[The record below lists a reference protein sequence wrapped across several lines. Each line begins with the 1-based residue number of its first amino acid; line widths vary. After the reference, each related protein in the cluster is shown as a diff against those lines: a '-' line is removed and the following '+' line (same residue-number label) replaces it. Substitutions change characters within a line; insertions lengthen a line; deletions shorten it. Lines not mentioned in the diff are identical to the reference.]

1 MNLKS
6 KSIATKLLL
15 ASSLSAVIIVVA
27 IVSFIKFSM
36 IPRLTDKALENQTS
50 ALAHSLKGIQGN
62 PEQWTKEILALED
75 VLDPFS
81 NDGKKVATLFVLEHG
96 KFVRA
101 ATTLKRDNGSRAVGT
116 ALDPDSE
123 AARAL
128 TAGQEYSGQITLF
141 GRLHMAT
148 YLPVSFDNG
157 MRGAV
162 FVGIDYNS
170 ADPMLTLSHQMD
182 YVVIGVGLV
191 AVVLLGVGLVF
202 SIRVEEA
209 HRETQDIFRTT
220 QEGLFLLDHELRMG
234 SQTSLSLVRV
244 LGFDAKPGD
253 NFLELLKPLVTPKTY
268 DTAKEY
274 IELLL
279 RHDVKEK
286 LVASLNPL
294 DCIEI
299 AGVRPNGGVESRF
312 LQIRFNR
319 VMKSGKVTH
328 LLVTANDISRQV
340 RLERELRESERRVQ
354 DQMGM
359 MVHIL
364 QADPHLLQDFLG
376 NATNGL
382 NQINDDLRTSNA
394 GNTGNTA
401 TGISTERLDAM
412 LRTAHQLKG
421 DAGAMQLEAVTQS
434 LHAFETLVQ
443 DLRGQTKRKGEDLL
457 PVTVRVKELY
467 AEIKAIQ
474 DVIIRIGQ
482 VRGVVS
488 VEPPRPMP
496 DSGQIAQQALVRQW
510 TGFAQQLAG
519 RHEKKVEL
527 IYQGLDLETLAS
539 PTRDALNSVVNQ
551 FIRNALVHGV
561 ESPAERKLR
570 GKSEAAHLSLYVSD
584 QGDGMVELS
593 FRDDGRG
600 IDPERIR
607 EAIVRAGRCT
617 VEEAHALNPR
627 QLTLMIFEPG
637 LSTRETA
644 DEDAGRGVGLDAVKD
659 LIARMGGRIRI
670 GTTRGE
676 YCHFRVQLPLRNNL
690 DAKSGDIKFKNEAIK
705 EAA

>member
-1 MNLKS
+1 MNLKA

-15 ASSLSAVIIVVA
+15 ASSLSAVVIVVA

-81 NDGKKVATLFVLEHG
+81 NGGEKVATLFVLENG
-96 KFVRA
+96 KFIRA
-101 ATTLKRDNGSRAVGT
+101 ATTLKRDDGARAVGT
-116 ALDPDSE
+116 ALDPESE
-123 AARAL
+123 AAHAL
-128 TAGQEYSGQITLF
+128 LAGKAYSGRITLF

-148 YLPVSFDNG
+148 YLPVAFDNG
-157 MRGAV
+157 LRGAV

-182 YVVIGVGLV
+182 YMVIGVGLV
-191 AVVLLGVGLVF
+191 AVVLLGVGLIF

-220 QEGLFLLDHELRMG
+220 QEGLFLLDHDLRMG
-234 SQTSLSLVRV
+234 SQTSHSLARI
-244 LGFDAKPGD
+244 LGFDVKPGD
-253 NFLELLKPLVTPKTY
+253 NFLERLKPLVTPKTY

-364 QADPHLLQDFLG
+364 QADQRLLQDFLG
-376 NATNGL
+376 TASNGL
-382 NQINDDLRTSNA
+382 NQINDDLRNSNA
-394 GNTGNTA
+394 TTGLTN
-401 TGISTERLDAM
+401 EQLDAM
-412 LRTAHQLKG
+412 LRSAHQLKG
-421 DAGAMQLEAVTQS
+421 DAAAMQLEAVTQS

-443 DLRGQTKRKGEDLL
+443 GLRGQTKRKGEDLL
-457 PVTVRVKELY
+457 PVTVKVKELY
-467 AEIKAIQ
+467 GEIRAIQ
-474 DVIIRIGQ
+474 DVLARISQ

-488 VEPPRPMP
+488 VEPPRP
-496 DSGQIAQQALVRQW
+496 DATSTSSETIAQQALVRQW
-510 TGFAQQLAG
+510 RGFAQQLAG

-527 IYQGLDLETLAS
+527 IYQGLDLETLT
-539 PTRDALNSVVNQ
+539 PPLHDVLNSVVNQ
-551 FIRNALVHGV
+551 LIRNALVHGV
-561 ESPAERKLR
+561 ETPAERKLR
-570 GKSEAAHLSLYVSD
+570 GKPEAAHLSLYISD
-584 QGDGMVELS
+584 QGDGTVELS

-607 EAIVRAGRCT
+607 ESVVRTGRCPA
-617 VEEAHALNPR
+617 EKAQALSAR

-637 LSTRETA
+637 FSTRDAA
-644 DEDAGRGVGLDAVKD
+644 DEDAGRGIGLDAVKE
-659 LIARMGGRIRI
+659 LVTRMGGRIRI

-676 YCHFRVQLPLRNNL
+676 YCHFRVQLPLRQAL
-690 DAKSGDIKFKNEAIK
+690 GAQAVDSTAKNEAIK

>member
-15 ASSLSAVIIVVA
+15 ASSLSAAIIVVA
-27 IVSFIKFSM
+27 IVSFIRFSM
-36 IPRLTDKALENQTS
+36 IPRLTDTALENQTS

-62 PEQWTKEILALED
+62 PEQWTTEILALED

-81 NDGKKVATLFVLEHG
+81 NEGQKVATLFILENG
-96 KFVRA
+96 KFIRA
-101 ATTLKRDNGSRAVGT
+101 ATTLKRDDGRRAIGT
-116 ALDPDSE
+116 ALDPDSA

-128 TAGQEYSGQITLF
+128 VAGKEYSGPITLF

-148 YLPVSFDNG
+148 YLPVAFDNG
-157 MRGAV
+157 LRGAV
-162 FVGIDYNS
+162 FVGIDYSS
-170 ADPMLTLSHQMD
+170 ADPMLALAHQMD
-182 YVVIGVGLV
+182 YVVIGVGV
-191 AVVLLGVGLVF
+191 AAVLLLGIGLVF

-234 SQTSLSLVRV
+234 TQTSKSLERI
-244 LGFDAKPGD
+244 LGFEVKPGD
-253 NFLELLKPLVTPKTY
+253 NFLEKLKPLVTPKTY

-376 NATNGL
+376 NATEVL
-382 NQINDDLRTSNA
+382 NRINEDLRASNA
-394 GNTGNTA
+394 T
-401 TGISTERLDAM
+401 TGIANAQLDAM
-412 LRTAHQLKG
+412 LRDAHQLKG
-421 DAGAMQLEAVTQS
+421 DASAMQLEAVAQS
-434 LHAFETLVQ
+434 LHAFESLVQ
-443 DLRGQTKRKGEDLL
+443 NLRGQTKRKGEDLL
-457 PVTVRVKELY
+457 PVTVKVKELY
-467 AEIKAIQ
+467 GEIRAIQ
-474 DVIIRIGQ
+474 DVIARISQ
-482 VRGVVS
+482 VRGIVS
-488 VEPPRPMP
+488 VEPPRPAAT
-496 DSGQIAQQALVRQW
+496 SRNSEQIARQAFVRQW
-510 TGFAQQLAG
+510 TGFAQQLAA
-519 RHEKKVEL
+519 RHTKKVDL
-527 IYQGLDLETLAS
+527 VYQGIDLETLA
-539 PTRDALNSVVNQ
+539 PPLRDGLNSIVNQ

-570 GKSEAAHLSLYVSD
+570 GKSEAAHLSLYISD
-584 QGDGMVELS
+584 QGDGTIELS

-600 IDPERIR
+600 IDPEHIR
-607 EAIVRAGRCT
+607 EAVVRAGRYT
-617 VEEAHALNPR
+617 AEEASALTPR
-627 QLTLMIFEPG
+627 QLTLKIFEPG
-637 LSTRETA
+637 FSTHPSA
-644 DEDAGRGVGLDAVKD
+644 DEDAGRGIGLDTVREQITR
-659 LIARMGGRIRI
+659 LGGRIRI

-676 YCHFRVQLPLRNNL
+676 YCHFRVQLPVTRKP
-690 DAKSGDIKFKNEAIK
+690 DAKPGDTTTTTEAIK

>member
-1 MNLKS
+1 MKLKS

-15 ASSLSAVIIVVA
+15 ASSLSAVVIVVA

-81 NDGKKVATLFVLEHG
+81 NEGQKVATLFVLENG

-101 ATTLKRDNGSRAVGT
+101 ATTLKRDDGSRAVGT
-116 ALDPDSE
+116 ALDPDSA
-123 AARAL
+123 AARTL
-128 TAGQEYSGQITLF
+128 VAGKEYSGPITLF

-148 YLPVSFDNG
+148 YLPVEFDNG

-162 FVGIDYNS
+162 FVGIDYSS
-170 ADPMLTLSHQMD
+170 ADPMLALAHQMD
-182 YVVIGVGLV
+182 YVVIGVGVV
-191 AVVLLGVGLVF
+191 AVVLLGVGLMF

-234 SQTSLSLVRV
+234 TQTSKSLERI
-244 LGFDAKPGD
+244 LGFEVKPGD

-299 AGVRPNGGVESRF
+299 AGARPNGGVESRF

-364 QADPHLLQDFLG
+364 QADPALLQDFLG
-376 NATNGL
+376 NATDGL
-382 NQINDDLRTSNA
+382 NQINDDLRASNA
-394 GNTGNTA
+394 T
-401 TGISTERLDAM
+401 TGISSPQLDAM
-412 LRTAHQLKG
+412 LRAAHQLKG
-421 DAGAMQLEAVTQS
+421 DAAAMQLEAVTQS

-443 DLRGQTKRKGEDLL
+443 NLRGQTKRKGEDLL
-457 PVTVRVKELY
+457 PVTVKVKELY
-467 AEIKAIQ
+467 AEIRAIQ
-474 DVIIRIGQ
+474 DVIARISQ

-488 VEPPRPMP
+488 VEPPRPGAT
-496 DSGQIAQQALVRQW
+496 SKNSEVIAQQALVRQW

-519 RHEKKVEL
+519 RHEKKVDL
-527 IYQGLDLETLAS
+527 VYQGLDLETLA
-539 PTRDALNSVVNQ
+539 PPLRDAFNSMVNQ

-561 ESPAERKLR
+561 ETPAERKLR
-570 GKSEAAHLSLYVSD
+570 GKSEAAHLSLYISD

-607 EAIVRAGRCT
+607 ESIVLAGRCT
-617 VEEAHALNPR
+617 MEEARALDPR

-637 LSTRETA
+637 FSTQATA
-644 DEDAGRGVGLDAVKD
+644 DEDAGRGIGLDAVKAQISR
-659 LIARMGGRIRI
+659 LGGRIRI

-676 YCHFRVQLPLRNNL
+676 YCHFRVQLPLTKA
-690 DAKSGDIKFKNEAIK
+690 DETTQQNEAIK